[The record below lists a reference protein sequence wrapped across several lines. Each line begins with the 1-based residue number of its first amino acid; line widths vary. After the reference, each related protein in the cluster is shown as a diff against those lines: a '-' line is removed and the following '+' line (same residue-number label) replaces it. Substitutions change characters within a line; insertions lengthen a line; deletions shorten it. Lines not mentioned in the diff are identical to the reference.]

1 MKKIICASAL
11 SLLILGGCGNKV
23 DGTYAIDIGATK
35 ATPDFVAKDQQS
47 RGTAMMGLQ
56 VFGQLAPTLTID
68 GAKFRLATLD
78 CKLNADLTKAEC
90 KDQSNPSAPAK
101 TLGFSL
107 ADGVVKIVDPSDGY
121 PVVYRNTKGTGTA
134 TSPRTP

>member
-1 MKKIICASAL
+1 MRKVIFASAL

-35 ATPDFVAKDQQS
+35 ATSDFVAKDQQS
-47 RGTAMMGLQ
+47 RGTATMGLQ

-68 GAKFRLATLD
+68 GAKFRLVTLD

-90 KDQSNPSAPAK
+90 KDQSNPSTPSK

-107 ADGVVKIVDPSDGY
+107 ADGVIRIVDPSDGY
-121 PVVYRNTKGTGTA
+121 PVVYRNTKGAGSA